1 MIKTAKIRHYVHYVP
16 HRGGMGGTTDPW
28 LQKMLPYSTSY
39 LKLICIT
46 SLSLDTLW
54 LGTLA

>member
-1 MIKTAKIRHYVHYVP
+1 MYIAFHIGV
-16 HRGGMGGTTDPW
+16 GWGGTTDPW

-46 SLSLDTLW
+46 SPSLDTLW